1 MNLACLEKFT
11 STFVTR
17 ILPHANGAYVRQN
30 WPVVYMALD
39 ERGLDYES
47 MILMALATIAAEAG
61 DFNICVR
68 EYVSRWNTS
77 DEGRGGGKFFDL
89 YDGRADLGNRGEPD
103 GWKYRGGGAVQLTG
117 RYNYAAAGKA
127 LGIPLEEK
135 PELIEHP
142 VVSARALAYYLGS
155 KKDAIDEALAKRD
168 YKKARRL
175 VNGGSHGLD
184 AFQAA
189 YARGMRLSGKD

>member
-11 STFVTR
+11 SDFVIK
-17 ILPHANGAYVRQN
+17 ILPHANRTNVRQN
-30 WPVVYMALD
+30 WPVLYMALD

-61 DFNICVR
+61 DFNISVR

-77 DEGRGGGKFFDL
+77 DKGKASGKFFDL
-89 YDGRADLGNRGEPD
+89 YDGRGDIGNRGEPD
-103 GWKYRGGGAVQLTG
+103 GWRYRGGGAVQLTG
-117 RYNYAAAGKA
+117 RFNYAAAGEA
-127 LGIPLEEK
+127 IGIPLEEK

-142 VVSARALAYYLGS
+142 VVSARALAYYLHSRKSGI
-155 KKDAIDEALAKRD
+155 DAALVKGD

-189 YARGMRLSGKD
+189 YARGLREIGKA

>member
-1 MNLACLEKFT
+1 M
-11 STFVTR
+11 
-17 ILPHANGAYVRQN
+17 
-30 WPVVYMALD
+30 
-39 ERGLDYES
+39 
-47 MILMALATIAAEAG
+47 
-61 DFNICVR
+61 R
-68 EYVSRWNTS
+68 E
-77 DEGRGGGKFFDL
+77 G
-89 YDGRADLGNRGEPD
+89 P
-103 GWKYRGGGAVQLTG
+103 
-117 RYNYAAAGKA
+117 AGKA
-127 LGIPLEEK
+127 LGVPLEEK

-155 KKDAIDEALAKRD
+155 KKAAIDEALAKRD